1 MSQSAAWCGT
11 LDFELSTTCAT
22 VQCTIAAVL
31 VVISEPTWLQDS
43 ILDTVML
50 VHFLVNSPS
59 SCIVIDAAV
68 LTSDV
73 SDQAAIAVAFLR
85 EEIALRRAQIDAEK
99 KAAASQKAIND
110 ALREENRHYDEHQE
124 QLRQD
129 LAELDAELSAAHA
142 VTVAEQ
148 QEGSTL
154 LEVRKDWD
162 PEHLAHLA
170 LTTAASDAETGLVG
184 SSASRLILSG
194 SNTASSSFSTTTVR
208 SGASDTTCPDDEI
221 SGTVSQVD
229 NDSDNFIQSADDD
242 ITIFGQI
249 DNGNVSE
256 GSLVSLPAF
265 GASLQ
270 PRRKECLEAGRKLPH
285 YKRKRKSAAPDVE
298 GDDAEEEPSY
308 DAEEDGSDDNVILV
322 ASSKRQKTSSLP
334 ADSAPPQ

>member
-1 MSQSAAWCGT
+1 MQKYCQFGIAQDPTSYAQAQYNHAGSNILRMRQSQRQ
-11 LDFELSTTCAT
+11 
-22 VQCTIAAVL
+22 VQHPAL
-31 VVISEPTWLQDS
+31 
-43 ILDTVML
+43 
-50 VHFLVNSPS
+50 
-59 SCIVIDAAV
+59 CIVIDAVA
-68 LTSDV
+68 LTSNV
-73 SDQAAIAVAFLR
+73 SDQAAIAMAFLR

-99 KAAASQKAIND
+99 KAAASQKATND
-110 ALREENRHYDEHQE
+110 ALREENRQYDEHQE
-124 QLRQD
+124 QLRQE
-129 LAELDAELSAAHA
+129 LAELDTELSAAHA

-148 QEGSTL
+148 QKGSAL

-170 LTTAASDAETGLVG
+170 LTTAASDAETGLVA

-194 SNTASSSFSTTTVR
+194 SNTATSSFSTTTVR

-221 SGTVSQVD
+221 SGTVSQVE

-256 GSLVSLPAF
+256 GSLVSLPAL

-270 PRRKECLEAGRKLPH
+270 PRRKECLEAGRKLPP
-285 YKRKRKSAAPDVE
+285 YKRKRKE
-298 GDDAEEEPSY
+298 GDAEESSR
-308 DAEEDGSDDNVILV
+308 DAEEGGDSDDDVIVILV

-334 ADSAPPQ
+334 ADSAPRE